1 MAITPLALAFA
12 AAGAGLSAAAAI
24 QKNEAVK
31 SSFAAQQQQIKKSAD
46 NEKIQLARSL
56 QQRISMI
63 RASAGGRGIAVN
75 SGSAG
80 AAQTSTQLIGQ
91 ENSRIISENAR
102 NAINAAVAK
111 ANAQFQSPLLAGIE
125 GGLAGLTAGAAL
137 FPAAGAAAAGTA
149 AAATA
154 EAAAAGTEA
163 GTTAATAAGT
173 TAAATASTSG
183 FFPSFPFF
191 PFPGFPPP

>member
-12 AAGAGLSAAAAI
+12 AAGAGLSVTAAI

-31 SSFAAQQQQIKKSAD
+31 SSFAAQQQQIKNSAD

-80 AAQTSTQLIGQ
+80 AVQTSTQLIGQ

-125 GGLAGLTAGAAL
+125 GGLAGLTVGAAL
-137 FPAAGAAAAGTA
+137 FPATTAAAAAAGT
-149 AAATA
+149 T
-154 EAAAAGTEA
+154 AAAAGTTAA
-163 GTTAATAAGT
+163 GTTAATAA
-173 TAAATASTSG
+173 STSG
-183 FFPSFPFF
+183 IVSFL
-191 PFPGFPPP
+191 PFPGFPLP

>member
-31 SSFAAQQQQIKKSAD
+31 SSFAAQRQQIKNSAD

-80 AAQTSTQLIGQ
+80 AVQTSTQLIGQ

-137 FPAAGAAAAGTA
+137 FPAAGAAAA
-149 AAATA
+149 
-154 EAAAAGTEA
+154 AAGTTAA
-163 GTTAATAAGT
+163 GTTAATAA
-173 TAAATASTSG
+173 STSG
-183 FFPSFPFF
+183 IVSFL
-191 PFPGFPPP
+191 PFPGFRLP

>member
-12 AAGAGLSAAAAI
+12 AAGAGLTVTAAI

-31 SSFAAQQQQIKKSAD
+31 SSFAAQQQQIKNSAD

-80 AAQTSTQLIGQ
+80 AVQTSIQLIGQ

-137 FPAAGAAAAGTA
+137 FPAAGAAAA
-149 AAATA
+149 
-154 EAAAAGTEA
+154 AAGTTAA